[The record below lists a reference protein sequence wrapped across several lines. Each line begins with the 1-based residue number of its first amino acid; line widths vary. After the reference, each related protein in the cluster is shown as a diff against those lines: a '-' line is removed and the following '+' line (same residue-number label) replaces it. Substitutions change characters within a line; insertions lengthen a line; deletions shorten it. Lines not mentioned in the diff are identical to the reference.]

1 LCPKKQ
7 KKAGWKRV
15 SKTTPSKPIVSQNG
29 KTNQSVLCLELPGMY
44 NKTRVQQGDH
54 EQPGQKIEVEDMFLQ
69 LV

>member
-1 LCPKKQ
+1 
-7 KKAGWKRV
+7 
-15 SKTTPSKPIVSQNG
+15 
-29 KTNQSVLCLELPGMY
+29 MY